1 MSLEIKLSKIKK
13 LILVS
18 LNIKLNSNMKPTGAC
33 VILTKE
39 DKILGVTRKYNH
51 SDWGL
56 PGGKLDPGETALQ
69 AIVRETKEET
79 GLDIFNVEL
88 LDQRVFKDRLVYLF
102 KAEWSGE
109 IEYDTQTEGLC
120 DWVTWK
126 ELLEGSFGQ
135 YNLDIKNQYFN

>member
-1 MSLEIKLSKIKK
+1 
-13 LILVS
+13 
-18 LNIKLNSNMKPTGAC
+18 MKPSGAC
-33 VILTKE
+33 VVLTK
-39 DKILGVTRKYNH
+39 DDRILGVTRKYNH

-56 PGGKLDPGETALQ
+56 PGGKLDPGETALE
-69 AIVRETKEET
+69 AIIRESKEET

-88 LDQRVFKDRLVYLF
+88 VDQRVFKDRLVYLF

-109 IEYDTQTEGLC
+109 IEYDPQTEGLC

-135 YNLDIKNQYFN
+135 YNSDIKNQYFK

>member
-1 MSLEIKLSKIKK
+1 MSLEIKLSRIKR

-69 AIVRETKEET
+69 AIVREAKEET

-109 IEYDTQTEGLC
+109 IEYDPQTEGLC

>member
-69 AIVRETKEET
+69 AIVREAKEET

-109 IEYDTQTEGLC
+109 IEYDPQTEGLC